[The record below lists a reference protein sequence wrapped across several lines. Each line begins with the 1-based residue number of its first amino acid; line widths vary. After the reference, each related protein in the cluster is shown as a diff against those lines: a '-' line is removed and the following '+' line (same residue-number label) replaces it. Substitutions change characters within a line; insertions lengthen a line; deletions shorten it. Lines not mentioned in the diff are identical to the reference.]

1 MQQKPPARP
10 GRTSPIIGIIL
21 TMMVTLSA
29 PKAET
34 TTPLSL
40 NDAHTTAGK
49 TPALAL
55 DDMPAVATTTSL
67 TTGSGLLIADAP
79 IYWGNVSSRGGYSLQ
94 QIINIAWS
102 QNPTWAKFSAS
113 HMAAHAAL
121 LEACALPNPEIEGD
135 IGRESSRAGDG
146 SRTAWSL
153 AFSQPI
159 EMPGKRRARQA
170 EALAGFPIVQQE
182 AAEFANTLRA
192 NVCEAY
198 WIVQYHTAIQQMREG
213 QVTITTQ
220 QYELAQ
226 KRLELGDA
234 GRIELLNARVEKL
247 KAQREF
253 NIARRR
259 HLGSKAALN
268 ALCGGA
274 LQSNFK
280 LATSFPVNYARP
292 NLDHAVQKALTQH
305 PRLAVLAAQLEE
317 KHAGIERQR
326 REWWPDVRVGA
337 RHSQELDTRSN
348 ALTAGI
354 EIPLFN
360 RNEGGIARAQ
370 AEAQR
375 IYAEVTIA
383 YNELRRDVEQAYQSL
398 LSAREEI
405 DSYDN
410 GLRSAAEEAVRLS
423 WEQLSLGGGDH
434 LEILMARRQL
444 LEIQLGYIQSL
455 YDAAMAKTQFDRAV
469 GQP

>member
-1 MQQKPPARP
+1 MQDTPPVKLRRFP
-10 GRTSPIIGIIL
+10 FVIGIML
-21 TMMVTLSA
+21 SMMVVLSAVKAESTATLS
-29 PKAET
+29 
-34 TTPLSL
+34 L
-40 NDAHTTAGK
+40 DANTTAGK
-49 TPALAL
+49 LPALAL
-55 DDMPAVATTTSL
+55 DDSPLVTTSSL
-67 TTGSGLLIADAP
+67 TTASGILIADAP
-79 IYWGNVSSRGGYSLQ
+79 IYWGNVSSRGGYTLQ
-94 QIINIAWS
+94 QVINIAWR

-170 EALAGFPIVQQE
+170 EALAGFPVVQQE
-182 AAEFANTLRA
+182 AAEFGNTLRA

-198 WIVQYHTAIQQMREG
+198 WIVQYHTALEQMHQG

-247 KAQREF
+247 KAQREY

-259 HLGSKAALN
+259 HLGSMAALN

-274 LQSNFK
+274 LGSNFN
-280 LATSFPVNYARP
+280 LATSFPVRYAQP
-292 NLDHAVQKALTQH
+292 NLDQAVQKALSQH

-326 REWWPDVRVGA
+326 REWWPDVRIGA

-375 IYAEVTIA
+375 VYAEVTIA

-398 LSAREEI
+398 LSAREEMA
-405 DSYDN
+405 SYDN

-444 LEIQLGYIQSL
+444 LEIQQGYIQSL